1 MPKDIIRALMRA
13 IGLFESADQD
23 ALQHMDRAFIDFCA
37 LKMHQPVATFRSG
50 GEGISAYE
58 RLREYMSTSGSEFL
72 VVVPDSTHLGGDL
85 EAVTR
90 RLLELDA
97 LGAAVACSN
106 EELPDPLQNAIQT
119 IGVSGVSQARSESI
133 SESMRARALEGRALG
148 RTSYGYRIGP
158 DGRLAVVPDEA
169 EVVRLM
175 FRLYTEDGLG
185 IRLIAQRLND
195 QGMRTRRG
203 GAWSLAAVHDLLKN
217 PAYIGTATRFG
228 MRRPRAHPAIVTP
241 ETFRAAQDI
250 ARKRRPFRRAPRSHP
265 FLLSGLAHCGYCGN
279 RMMGVTRKRS
289 WKRKNG
295 LRARAV
301 YRYYQCQSRSNEGR
315 CGYHTWRE
323 PILEEAVVT
332 ELRNSLRSVD
342 SAATKSTGSEA
353 HSHKQKGLAGNAERR
368 FLTAVRRSARG
379 EAPIAALGGYLKDLD
394 ATREALKEDHAPA
407 DPERVKAWETMD
419 AESRRAFLVE
429 HVRAVTVKDDG
440 VLVTV

>member
-1 MPKDIIRALMRA
+1 MRA
-13 IGLFESADQD
+13 IGLFETAEQD
-23 ALQHMDRAFIDFCA
+23 ALQQMESAFIDFCA
-37 LKMHQPVATFRSG
+37 LKMHQPVTTFHDGVG
-50 GEGISAYE
+50 GVSAYQS
-58 RLREYMSTSGSEFL
+58 LREYMSTSGSEFL
-72 VVVPDSTHLGGDL
+72 VVVPDATHLGGDL

-90 RLLELDA
+90 KLLELDA
-97 LGAAVACSN
+97 LGADVACSN
-106 EELPDPLQNAIQT
+106 EELPDPLQNALQT

-175 FRLYTEDGLG
+175 FRLYTEEGLG

-228 MRRPRAHPAIVTP
+228 MRRPKAHTAIVTP

-250 ARKRRPFRRAPRSHP
+250 ARKRRPFRRAARSHP
-265 FLLSGLAHCGYCGN
+265 FLLSGLADCGYCGN

-289 WKRKNG
+289 WKRNDG
-295 LRARAV
+295 RRARAV

-323 PILEEAVVT
+323 PILEDAVLA
-332 ELRNSLRSVD
+332 ELKDALKSED
-342 SAATKSTGSEA
+342 SAATRSAPGNEV
-353 HSHKQKGLAGNAERR
+353 HSHKQKRLVGNAERR
-368 FLTAVRRSARG
+368 FLTAVRRAARG
-379 EAPIAALGGYLKDLD
+379 EASIAVLGGHLKDLD
-394 ATREALKEDHAPA
+394 AAREALTKCHGSA
-407 DPERVKAWETMD
+407 DPESVKAWETMD

-440 VLVTV
+440 VSVTV

>member
-1 MPKDIIRALMRA
+1 MRA
-13 IGLFESADQD
+13 IGLFETADQD
-23 ALQHMDRAFIDFCA
+23 ALQQMESAFIGFCD
-37 LKMHQPVATFRSG
+37 LKMHQPVTTFHDGVGSV
-50 GEGISAYE
+50 SAYE
-58 RLREYMSTSGSEFL
+58 RLLEYMSTSGSEFL
-72 VVVPDSTHLGGDL
+72 VVVPDATHLGDDL

-90 RLLELDA
+90 RLLDLDA

-158 DGRLAVVPDEA
+158 DGRLVVVPDEA

-228 MRRPRAHPAIVTP
+228 MRRPKAHPAIVTP

-250 ARKRRPFRRAPRSHP
+250 ARKRRPFRRAPRPHP
-265 FLLSGLAHCGYCGN
+265 FLLSGLAQCGYCGN

-289 WKRKNG
+289 WKRRDG

-323 PILEEAVVT
+323 PLLEEAVLSG
-332 ELRNSLRSVD
+332 LRDALRSGESD
-342 SAATKSTGSEA
+342 GTQTGPSSETLSTQRER
-353 HSHKQKGLAGNAERR
+353 LVGNAQRR
-368 FLTAVRRSARG
+368 FLTALRRTAHG
-379 EAPIAALGGYLKDLD
+379 EAPLPVLGGYLKDLD
-394 ATREALKEDHAPA
+394 AAREALTKGNAA
-407 DPERVKAWETMD
+407 DPESVKAWETMD
-419 AESRRAFLVE
+419 AETRRAFLVE

-440 VLVTV
+440 VEVAV